1 MVRNRR
7 GVALGLVLWA
17 LVIGSAVLTVAV
29 FIGMQER
36 RAAGAGRRMQR
47 AMTHAETGLADALV
61 GWTPGLLGRRLLHP
75 FDSIAI
81 GASGSGSTEPSWRGA
96 IHRLNRGLFLVS
108 VQAED
113 PPGSAVATVA
123 TLSRLGWVVRVRPV
137 PLTIAAALEAGI
149 VVLGD
154 DARVSGRDQPVLG
167 WSDCPP
173 PDSAV
178 AGLAAGVIDTTDGS
192 EVEGAPPIVLTAIDT
207 AFPAARLGL
216 FDRLSSQATIELS
229 PGSWSMGPTFS
240 GRDCNVSDPRNWG
253 DPSDPSAPCGDY
265 WPIVHVSGDLHLLGG
280 VGHGILLID
289 GDLVIEGS
297 FRFLG
302 LVLVRGRV
310 QTASTGGSVSLEGA
324 LITARAGAAGRP
336 LSGIAI
342 TYSKCMVSNS
352 LQSSGALVPLRSRG
366 WKQLF

>member
-36 RAAGAGRRMQR
+36 RAAGVGRRMQR
-47 AMTHAETGLADALV
+47 AMTSAETGLADALV

-75 FDSIAI
+75 FDSIVI
-81 GASGSGSTEPSWRGA
+81 GGTGQGSAEPSWQGTIR
-96 IHRLNRGLFLVS
+96 RLNRGLFLVS

-113 PPGSAVATVA
+113 QPGTAVATVA

-137 PLTIAAALEAGI
+137 PLRIVAALEAGGI
-149 VVLGD
+149 AVGD
-154 DARVSGRDQPVLG
+154 GARISGRDQPVPG
-167 WSDCPP
+167 WPDCPP

-178 AGLAAGVIDTTDGS
+178 AGLTAGVIDTTDGS
-192 EVEGAPPIVLTAIDT
+192 QVEGAPPIAFAAIDT
-207 AFPAARLGL
+207 AFPAARLAL
-216 FDRLSSQATIELS
+216 FDQLSSQATIELS
-229 PGSWSMGPTFS
+229 PGSWSTGPSSS
-240 GRDCNVSDPRNWG
+240 GGDCTVSDPRNWG
-253 DPSDPSAPCGDY
+253 DPSDPGVPCGDY
-265 WPIVHVSGDLHLLGG
+265 WPIVHVSGDLHLLSG

-289 GDLVIEGS
+289 GDLVIDGP
-297 FRFLG
+297 FLFLG
-302 LVLVRGRV
+302 LILVRGRV
-310 QTASTGGSVSLEGA
+310 QIASNGSSVSLEGA
-324 LITARAGAAGRP
+324 LIASQAGAAGRP
-336 LSGIAI
+336 LSGITI

-352 LQSSGALVPLRSRG
+352 LQSSGMLVPLRSRG